1 MKNRVKPN
9 REENLQDLD
18 GNTALHIF
26 AMPNPM
32 RIPPPPIPHQLR
44 YDMCKILIDHGVSP
58 LVRNKQ
64 GQLPVDCLEKNEKV
78 IRGVLELAMK
88 RGESVRCKT
97 LGVVID
103 VPSSLSLF
111 LSLSLLSLIHI

>member
-1 MKNRVKPN
+1 MEWMMKNRVKPN

-32 RIPPPPIPHQLR
+32 CIAPPPIPHQLR
-44 YDMCKILIDHGVSP
+44 YNLCKILIDHGVSP
-58 LVRNKQ
+58 LVRNKW
-64 GQLPVDCLEKNEKV
+64 GQLPVDCLEKNERV
-78 IRGVLELAMK
+78 IRGMLELAMK

-97 LGVVID
+97 LGVVIVCFSPLRD
-103 VPSSLSLF
+103 
-111 LSLSLLSLIHI
+111 